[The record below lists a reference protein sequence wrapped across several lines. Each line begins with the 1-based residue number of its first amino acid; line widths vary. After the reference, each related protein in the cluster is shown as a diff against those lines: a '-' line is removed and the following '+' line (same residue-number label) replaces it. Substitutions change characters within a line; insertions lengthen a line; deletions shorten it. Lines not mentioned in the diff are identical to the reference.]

1 MRDTGQ
7 GPEIG
12 FMNALDG
19 LFLVLEGPDTPMHVG
34 ALLVFGPLPTPVAD
48 PVIALREQVGRR
60 LDAAEVLTRRL
71 AGLPLGLA
79 SPAWV
84 RADDVDLDHH
94 VRRVRLPEP
103 GTVAQLHEAVAA
115 LHAVRLDR
123 DRPLWQLVVVQGL
136 ESGRIALY
144 AKVHHAGLD
153 GAAGVALARAL
164 FGPPSAY
171 PAAASPSP
179 SPSSAAQ
186 PDPAAVR
193 RPGAAAAAPG
203 RLRLTAAALAHDAA
217 RTAALGTRLP
227 GLARAGLQALREVAR
242 DHGGARSLLAG
253 AARPAPRT
261 VLNGTIGAERAFSA
275 VSVPLAEVRGIAA
288 RHRAT
293 VNDVV
298 LAVVGQALRDWLDA
312 RGELPR
318 AELVAAVA
326 VSLRRSGDRS
336 ANTQAGL
343 VRVPLAT
350 DCVDPHER
358 LCRIRDS
365 AAAVRGLLRGTRSGI
380 PTDLPVL
387 GLPWIGGLLA
397 AAWAR
402 GRLADRVPP
411 LVNVIVSNVPGPQE
425 PPVLFGA
432 RLEGLWPMSIP
443 YHGCALNVTVQ
454 SRPDALDFGLVA
466 CRRTVP
472 DVDSIAKRIA
482 DAVRDL
488 SAESPVAAPSAVA
501 HRSRSPRRPRPA
513 ASLRTGRP
521 A

>member
-7 GPEIG
+7 GHGIG

-34 ALLVFGPLPTPVAD
+34 ALMVFGPPPASVAD
-48 PVIALREQVGRR
+48 PVVALREQVARR
-60 LDAAEVLTRRL
+60 LDASEVLTRRL

-94 VRRVRLPEP
+94 VRRVRLPAP
-103 GTVAQLHEAVAA
+103 GSVAQLHDAVAA
-115 LHAVRLDR
+115 LHSVRLER
-123 DRPLWQLVVVQGL
+123 DRPLWQIVVVQGL

-153 GAAGVALARAL
+153 GEAAVALARAL
-164 FGPPSAY
+164 FGPSGPPGSAPSAGAPRTVATG
-171 PAAASPSP
+171 PAP
-179 SPSSAAQ
+179 
-186 PDPAAVR
+186 
-193 RPGAAAAAPG
+193 
-203 RLRLTAAALAHDAA
+203 LRIAAAALAHDVA
-217 RTAALGTRLP
+217 RTVALGTRLP
-227 GLARAGLQALREVAR
+227 GLARAGLRVLREAAR
-242 DHGGARSLLAG
+242 DRDGAMALLGGTV
-253 AARPAPRT
+253 RPAPRT
-261 VLNGTIGAERAFSA
+261 VLNGMIGAERAFSA
-275 VSVPLAEVRGIAA
+275 LSVPLAGVRAIAA

-298 LAVVGQALRDWLDA
+298 LAAVGQALRDWLDA
-312 RGELPR
+312 RGELPPTS
-318 AELVAAVA
+318 LMAAVA
-326 VSLRRSGDRS
+326 VSLRRSGDP
-336 ANTQAGL
+336 AATTQAGL
-343 VRVPLAT
+343 VRIPLAT
-350 DCVDPHER
+350 DCADPHER
-358 LCRIRDS
+358 LRRIRD
-365 AAAVRGLLRGTRSGI
+365 AAAVVRGALRETRASI

-397 AAWAR
+397 TAWAR

-411 LVNVIVSNVPGPQE
+411 IVNVIVSNVPGPRDV
-425 PPVLFGA
+425 PSLFGA
-432 RLEGLWPMSIP
+432 RLEGLFPMSIP

-472 DVDSIAKRIA
+472 DIGPIAQRIA
-482 DAVRDL
+482 DAFHAL
-488 SAESPVAAPSAVA
+488 SVD
-501 HRSRSPRRPRPA
+501 
-513 ASLRTGRP
+513 RT